1 MANFSFDV
9 VSEYDKAEVN
19 NVFMQAGREIANR
32 YDFKNTPAN
41 LEWLG
46 DKAGFV
52 ITGNSDMQIE
62 AITDIIR
69 RGLIN
74 RGQSTKV
81 LDLSK
86 DPVTSNLKM
95 VKEIPFVAGLDSD
108 KAKLVS
114 KVIRDNFPK
123 VKPQIQGDAV
133 RVTSSS
139 KNDLQSVMQL
149 LRETGEKDFDFPLSF
164 TNYR

>member
-1 MANFSFDV
+1 MANFSFDI

-19 NVFMQAGREIANR
+19 NVFMQAAREITNR
-32 YDFKNTPAN
+32 YDFKGTPAG
-41 LEWLG
+41 LDWLG
-46 DKAGFV
+46 DKTGLTV
-52 ITGNSDMQIE
+52 TGNSDMQLE
-62 AITDIIR
+62 AIIDIVR

-81 LDLSK
+81 LDLGRE
-86 DPVTSNLKM
+86 PVTSNLKM

-108 KAKLVS
+108 KAKEVS
-114 KVIRDNFPK
+114 KLIRDAFPK

-139 KNDLQSVMQL
+139 KDDLQKVMQL
-149 LRETGEKDFDFPLSF
+149 VRDHEFDFPVSF

>member
-1 MANFSFDV
+1 MANFSFDI

-19 NVFMQAGREIANR
+19 NVFMQAAREITNR
-32 YDFKNTPAN
+32 YDFKGTPAG
-41 LEWLG
+41 LDWLG
-46 DKAGFV
+46 DKTGLTV
-52 ITGNSDMQIE
+52 TGNSDMQLE
-62 AITDIIR
+62 AIIDIVR

-81 LDLSK
+81 LDLSRE
-86 DPVTSNLKM
+86 PVTSNLKM
-95 VKEIPFVAGLDSD
+95 VKEVPFVAGLDSD
-108 KAKLVS
+108 KAKEVGKL
-114 KVIRDNFPK
+114 IRDAFPK

-139 KNDLQSVMQL
+139 KDDLQKVMQL
-149 LRETGEKDFDFPLSF
+149 VRDHEFDFPVSF

>member
-1 MANFSFDV
+1 MANFSFDI
-9 VSEYDKAEVN
+9 VSDYDKAEIN

-32 YDFKNTPAN
+32 YDFKGTPAD

-46 DKAGFV
+46 DKDGITV
-52 ITGNSDMQIE
+52 TGNSDMQLE
-62 AITDIIR
+62 AIIDIFR

-86 DPVTSNLKM
+86 EPVTSNLKM

-108 KAKLVS
+108 KAKSVT
-114 KVIRDNFPK
+114 KVIRDAFPK
-123 VKPQIQGDAV
+123 VKPVIQGDAI

-139 KNDLQSVMQL
+139 KDDLQKVMQL
-149 LRETGEKDFDFPLSF
+149 LRDTEFDFPLSF

>member
-1 MANFSFDV
+1 MATFSFDI
-9 VSEYDKAEVN
+9 VSDYDKAEIN

-32 YDFKNTPAN
+32 YDFKGTPAG

-46 DKAGFV
+46 DKAGFT
-52 ITGNSDMQIE
+52 ITGNSDMQLE
-62 AITDIIR
+62 AIADIVR

-86 DPVTSNLKM
+86 EPTTSNLKM
-95 VKEIPFVAGLDSD
+95 VKEMPFVAGLDSD
-108 KAKLVS
+108 KAKSVT
-114 KVIRDNFPK
+114 KVIRDAFPK
-123 VKPQIQGDAV
+123 AKPQIQGDAV

-139 KNDLQSVMQL
+139 KDELQKIMQL
-149 LRETGEKDFDFPLSF
+149 LREQDFDFPLSF
-164 TNYR
+164 TNFR

>member
-1 MANFSFDV
+1 MATFSFDI
-9 VSEYDKAEVN
+9 VSDYDKAEIN

-32 YDFKNTPAN
+32 YDFKGTPAS

-46 DKAGFV
+46 DKAGFT
-52 ITGNSDMQIE
+52 ITGNSDMQLE
-62 AITDIIR
+62 AIADIVR

-86 DPVTSNLKM
+86 EPTTSNLKM
-95 VKEIPFVAGLDSD
+95 VKEVPFIAGLDSD
-108 KAKLVS
+108 KAKSVT
-114 KVIRDNFPK
+114 KAVRDAFPK
-123 VKPQIQGDAV
+123 AKPQIQGDAV

-139 KNDLQSVMQL
+139 KDELQKIMQL
-149 LRETGEKDFDFPLSF
+149 LREQDFDFPLSF
-164 TNYR
+164 TNFR

>member
-1 MANFSFDV
+1 MASYSFDV
-9 VSEYDKAEVN
+9 VSEYDKAEIN

-32 YDFKNTPAN
+32 YDFKNTPAG
-41 LEWLG
+41 LDWLG
-46 DKAGFV
+46 DKAGFI
-52 ITGNSDMQIE
+52 ITGNSDMQVE

-81 LDLSK
+81 LDLTK
-86 DPVTSNLKM
+86 DAVTTNLKI
-95 VKEIPFVAGLDSD
+95 VKEVPFVAGLDTD

-114 KVIRDNFPK
+114 KTIRDAFPK
-123 VKPQIQGDAV
+123 VKSQIQGDAV
-133 RVTSSS
+133 RVSSSS
-139 KNDLQSVMQL
+139 KDELQQVMNA
-149 LRETGEKDFDFPLSF
+149 LRGHEFEFPLNF

>member
-1 MANFSFDV
+1 MASYSFDV
-9 VSEYDKAEVN
+9 VSEYDKAEIN

-32 YDFKNTPAN
+32 YDFKNTPAG

-46 DKAGFV
+46 DKAGFT

-69 RGLIN
+69 RGLIG

-86 DPVTSNLKM
+86 EPVTSNLKM

-108 KAKLVS
+108 KAKQVS
-114 KVIRDNFPK
+114 KAIRDAFPK

-133 RVTSSS
+133 RVSSSS
-139 KNDLQSVMQL
+139 KNELQQVMNK
-149 LRETGEKDFDFPLSF
+149 LRESEFEFPLSF

>member
-9 VSEYDKAEVN
+9 VSDYDKAEINHVY
-19 NVFMQAGREIANR
+19 MQAERELANR
-32 YDFKNTPAN
+32 YDFKNTPAK

-46 DKAGFV
+46 DKTGFV
-52 ITGNSDMQIE
+52 ATGNSDMQLE
-62 AITDIIR
+62 AIIDIVR

-74 RGQSTKV
+74 RGVSTKV

-86 DPVTSNLKM
+86 DPTTSNLKM
-95 VKEIPFVAGLDSD
+95 TKEIPFIAGLDGD
-108 KAKLVS
+108 KAKQIT
-114 KVIRDNFPK
+114 KTIRDAFPK
-123 VKPQIQGDAV
+123 VKPQIQGEAV

-139 KNDLQSVMQL
+139 KDDLQKVMQL
-149 LRETGEKDFDFPLSF
+149 LGDAEFGFPVSF

>member
-1 MANFSFDV
+1 MANYSFDV
-9 VSEYDKAEVN
+9 VSEYDKAEIN
-19 NVFMQAGREIANR
+19 NVFMQAGREITNR
-32 YDFKNTPAN
+32 YDFKNTPAG
-41 LEWLG
+41 LDWLG
-46 DKAGFV
+46 DKAGFT

-62 AITDIIR
+62 AITDIVR
-69 RGLIN
+69 RALIA

-86 DPVTSNLKM
+86 ETFTTNLKM
-95 VKEIPFVAGLDSD
+95 VKEVPFVAGLDGD

-114 KVIRDNFPK
+114 KTIRDSFPK

-133 RVTSSS
+133 RVSSSS
-139 KNDLQSVMQL
+139 KDELQQVMNT
-149 LRETGEKDFDFPLSF
+149 LRDNEFEFPLSF